1 MLLYKEEAMRKNM
14 KKFICMFSLVT
25 IFLTLSFT
33 SYANNMLDDS
43 YEKQIISVYS
53 FDGSTI
59 PMDIY
64 YSEYNEKL
72 EGEYAGNLTLK
83 KGEMKEGF
91 YLHIVYEGTLKSVY
105 KELHA
110 DHETGAADN
119 K

>member
-1 MLLYKEEAMRKNM
+1 MLLYKEEAMRKNI

-91 YLHIVYEGTLKSVY
+91 YLHIVYEGTLTRK
-105 KELHA
+105 
-110 DHETGAADN
+110 
-119 K
+119 